1 MPNADDSGVSSSA
14 AQQDPDWLP
23 PELNTGVAHTAR
35 VYNYWLGGRENFAAD
50 RALGDAM
57 IAAMPA
63 TRFAARANRAFLGR
77 AVRYLAAEAGIRQF
91 LDIGCGI
98 PAAGNTHEVAQA
110 AAPDSRVVY
119 VDNDPI
125 VLAHA
130 KALMKGD
137 AAGATAFIQ
146 ADLHEPD
153 QILANPLLRRTLD
166 LNKPVALML
175 VAVVHFFTDA
185 ENPLGIASTL
195 LDALPSGSY
204 LTISHLTADFLDPEQ
219 AAAGQAAGQ
228 RSGVTY
234 VPRTQAEVAA
244 FFTGL
249 DLVDPG
255 VVPILTW
262 RPDGGVPA
270 DPLAAHSYAAMGRKP

>member
-1 MPNADDSGVSSSA
+1 MPNAGDSGVSSSA
-14 AQQDPDWLP
+14 APRDPDWLP

-57 IAAMPA
+57 IAAMPS

-77 AVRYLAAEAGIRQF
+77 AVRFLAAEAGIRQF

-110 AAPDSRVVY
+110 APDSRVVY

-130 KALMKGD
+130 KALMKGG
-137 AAGATAFIQ
+137 AADATAFIQ

-153 QILANPLLRRTLD
+153 QILANPLLPRTLD

-175 VAVVHFFTDA
+175 VAVVHFFTDE

-219 AAAGQAAGQ
+219 AAAGRAAGQ

-234 VPRTQAEVAA
+234 VPRAQAEVAA

-262 RPDGGVPA
+262 HPDGGVPG